1 MVEETNYPSGEFSDF
16 ESELYAL
23 VHTIINANSKFEQ
36 GVINNNFFRKTVKNA
51 INELL
56 KFNIEL
62 EKREIELASLLKK
75 MGIALHYFKAIEI
88 INRLSSLEFSTKKLS
103 QDKSFFSQEINP
115 DVLELPGITLEI
127 TSSFI
132 TLMDVLKLKG
142 FNDNELINN
151 LFKELIKNL
160 KKFPGLDNLL
170 LNIEAVHRHAS
181 KFQNYEERDNNFS
194 ELIVDEIYNEFIEF
208 QKMLNL
214 KPLRKQ

>member
-1 MVEETNYPSGEFSDF
+1 MVEENNFDTGEFSDF
-16 ESELYAL
+16 KSELYAL

-51 INELL
+51 INELVR
-56 KFNIEL
+56 FNIEL

-75 MGIALHYFKAIEI
+75 MGISPHYFKAIEI
-88 INRLSSLEFSTKKLS
+88 INRLSSLEFSTEKLS
-103 QDKSFFSQEINP
+103 QDKSTFSQEINP

-142 FNDNELINN
+142 FNDIELVDNQ
-151 LFKELIKNL
+151 FKELMRNL
-160 KKFPGLDNLL
+160 KKFPGLDDLL
-170 LNIEAVHRHAS
+170 LNIESIHRHAS
-181 KFQNYEERDNNFS
+181 KFENYEERESNFN
-194 ELIVDEIYNEFIEF
+194 ELIVDEIYNEYIEF

>member
-1 MVEETNYPSGEFSDF
+1 MIDENNFETSESD
-16 ESELYAL
+16 LYAL
-23 VHTIINANSKFEQ
+23 VHTIINANTKFEQ
-36 GVINNNFFRKTVKNA
+36 GVINNSFFKKTVKNA

-56 KFNIEL
+56 RFNIEL
-62 EKREIELASLLKK
+62 EKRDIELASLLKK
-75 MGIALHYFKAIEI
+75 MGISPHYFKAIEI
-88 INRLSSLEFSTKKLS
+88 INRLSSLEFSTEKLS
-103 QDKSFFSQEINP
+103 QDKSTFSQEINP

-142 FNDNELINN
+142 FNDNELVDN
-151 LFKELIKNL
+151 LFRDLIRNL
-160 KKFPGLDNLL
+160 KKFPGLNDLL
-170 LNIEAVHRHAS
+170 LNIESIHRHAS
-181 KFQNYEERDNNFS
+181 KFQNYEERESNFS